1 MSNLRRYFSPIP
13 KTTERTAAA
22 CLPDPSG
29 PLSRDVPASAIVQA
43 NKEVMTT
50 FSKEKRLRGPYQ
62 TRALTQDQKLHVAK
76 YAAIHGTAAAIRT
89 FKKEMPEV
97 TLKESTVRTWR
108 DSYQA
113 ELKKRTC
120 GQAGLDN
127 TTIKQLPSKK
137 RGRPMLLGDELDRQ
151 VQAYLLRLREAGCV
165 VNSAIVLGAARGIV
179 MKHDSNLLDTNGGA
193 ISLKKGWA
201 NHLLTRMGMV
211 KRKASTAKSKVTMED
226 FDDVKAQMLADVKC
240 TVEMEDIPL
249 DLVIN
254 WDQTAI
260 HYVPRSHW
268 TMAKAGSQRVEVVG
282 LDDKR
287 QITALFGCTITGD
300 FLPMQLIYQG
310 KTKACHAQV
319 NFPKDWSI
327 THTPNHWSN
336 EDTMVEYIEKVF
348 LPYVCKKR
356 KELNLPPNHPA
367 LAIFDVFKGQCTEAV
382 LSLLE
387 KNNIHI
393 VTVPSNTTNR
403 LQPLDASVNKPAK
416 DFLRGKFNEWYAD
429 RIVKEGDECIVDL
442 RLSVVKPISAQ
453 WMIEFFDYMKAHPDI
468 ITNGF
473 RHVGLTG
480 ILEA

>member
-13 KTTERTAAA
+13 KTAERAAAA

-50 FSKEKRLRGPYQ
+50 FLRKRKSDQ
-62 TRALTQDQKLHVAK
+62 EVHTKRAQDQKLHV
-76 YAAIHGTAAAIRT
+76 AIHGTAAAIRA

-113 ELKKRTC
+113 ELKKRTR

-165 VNSAIVLGAARGIV
+165 VNSEIVLGAARGIV
-179 MKHDSNLLDTNGGA
+179 MKHDSNLLDTNGGPIA
-193 ISLKKGWA
+193 LKKGWA

-211 KRKASTAKSKVTMED
+211 KRKASTAKSKVTLED
-226 FDDVKAQMLADVKC
+226 FNDVKAQMLADVKC

-260 HYVPRSHW
+260 HYVLRSHW

-300 FLPMQLIYQG
+300 FLPVQLIYQG

-319 NFPKDWSI
+319 DFPKDWSI
-327 THTPNHWSN
+327 THT

-348 LPYVCKKR
+348 LPYVCKNR
-356 KELNLPPNHPA
+356 KELNLSPNHPA
-367 LAIFDVFKGQCTEAV
+367 HQRTMHRGCTILV
-382 LSLLE
+382 
-387 KNNIHI
+387 
-393 VTVPSNTTNR
+393 
-403 LQPLDASVNKPAK
+403 
-416 DFLRGKFNEWYAD
+416 GKE
-429 RIVKEGDECIVDL
+429 
-442 RLSVVKPISAQ
+442 
-453 WMIEFFDYMKAHPDI
+453 
-468 ITNGF
+468 
-473 RHVGLTG
+473 
-480 ILEA
+480 

>member
-179 MKHDSNLLDTNGGA
+179 MKHDSNLLDTNGG
-193 ISLKKGWA
+193 
-201 NHLLTRMGMV
+201 
-211 KRKASTAKSKVTMED
+211 
-226 FDDVKAQMLADVKC
+226 Q
-240 TVEMEDIPL
+240 
-249 DLVIN
+249 
-254 WDQTAI
+254 
-260 HYVPRSHW
+260 
-268 TMAKAGSQRVEVVG
+268 
-282 LDDKR
+282 
-287 QITALFGCTITGD
+287 
-300 FLPMQLIYQG
+300 
-310 KTKACHAQV
+310 
-319 NFPKDWSI
+319 
-327 THTPNHWSN
+327 
-336 EDTMVEYIEKVF
+336 
-348 LPYVCKKR
+348 
-356 KELNLPPNHPA
+356 
-367 LAIFDVFKGQCTEAV
+367 
-382 LSLLE
+382 SLL
-387 KNNIHI
+387 
-393 VTVPSNTTNR
+393 R
-403 LQPLDASVNKPAK
+403 RAGQ
-416 DFLRGKFNEWYAD
+416 
-429 RIVKEGDECIVDL
+429 
-442 RLSVVKPISAQ
+442 
-453 WMIEFFDYMKAHPDI
+453 I
-468 ITNGF
+468 IC
-473 RHVGLTG
+473 
-480 ILEA
+480 